1 MASKR
6 RPGRPAGGT
15 GTREQIAAA
24 ARSQFAELGYE
35 RTTIRGVAKEAGVDP
50 ALVHHFFGSKQRLFL
65 SVTELPLQPEDV
77 LPRVLAGRRSEAG
90 LRLARFSVELW
101 ENPEAREPLAGILRA
116 AVSEPEAA
124 QMARELATERFVGAI
139 SESLGVD
146 DAPLRA
152 SLISSQGIG
161 IAMARYILRVEPLAS
176 MAPEAL
182 VEALAPTFQN
192 YLTGPLG
199 PRG

>member
-1 MASKR
+1 MASRR
-6 RPGRPAGGT
+6 RPGRPPGDSR
-15 GTREQIAAA
+15 TREQIAAA
-24 ARSQFAELGYE
+24 ARRQFAELGYE
-35 RTTIRGVAKEAGVDP
+35 RTTIRSIAKEAGVDP

-65 SVTELPLQPEDV
+65 SVTELPLQPEEV
-77 LPRVLAGRRSEAG
+77 LPGVLAGRRSEAG
-90 LRLARFSVELW
+90 MRLARFSVELW
-101 ENPEAREPLAGILRA
+101 ENPEARERLAGILRA

-176 MAPEAL
+176 MDPDAL
-182 VEALAPTFQN
+182 VDAIAPTFQN
-192 YLTGPLG
+192 YLTGPVG
-199 PRG
+199 PRA

>member
-1 MASKR
+1 MPSR
-6 RPGRPAGGT
+6 RQPGRPPGESR
-15 GTREQIAAA
+15 TREAIAAA
-24 ARSQFAELGYE
+24 ARRQFAELGYG
-35 RTTIRGVAKEAGVDP
+35 RTTIRGVAAEAGVDP

-65 SVTELPLQPEDV
+65 SVTELPLQPEEV
-77 LPRVLAGRRSEAG
+77 LPGILAGRRSEAG
-90 LRLARFSVELW
+90 MRLARFSVELW
-101 ENPEAREPLAGILRA
+101 ENPEARERLAGILRA

-152 SLISSQGIG
+152 SLISSHGIG

-176 MAPEAL
+176 MAPDALIEAI
-182 VEALAPTFQN
+182 APTFQN
-192 YLTGPLG
+192 YLTRPLA
-199 PRG
+199 PRA

>member
-1 MASKR
+1 MASRR
-6 RPGRPAGGT
+6 RPGRPPGDSR
-15 GTREQIAAA
+15 TREQIAAA
-24 ARSQFAELGYE
+24 ARRQFAELGYE
-35 RTTIRGVAKEAGVDP
+35 RTTIRSIAKEAGVDP

-65 SVTELPLQPEDV
+65 SVTELPLQPEEV
-77 LPRVLAGRRSEAG
+77 LPGVLAGRRSEAG
-90 LRLARFSVELW
+90 MRLARFSVELW
-101 ENPEAREPLAGILRA
+101 ENPEARERLAGILRA

-176 MAPEAL
+176 MDPDAL
-182 VEALAPTFQN
+182 VEAIAPTFQN
-192 YLTGPLG
+192 YLTGPVG
-199 PRG
+199 PRA

>member
-1 MASKR
+1 M
-6 RPGRPAGGT
+6 
-15 GTREQIAAA
+15 
-24 ARSQFAELGYE
+24 
-35 RTTIRGVAKEAGVDP
+35 DP

-65 SVTELPLQPEDV
+65 SVTELPLQPEEV
-77 LPRVLAGRRSEAG
+77 LPGILAGRRSEAG
-90 LRLARFSVELW
+90 MRLARFSVELW
-101 ENPEAREPLAGILRA
+101 ENPEARERLAGILRA

-124 QMARELATERFVGAI
+124 QMARELATEHFVGAI

-152 SLISSQGIG
+152 SLISSHGIG

-182 VEALAPTFQN
+182 IQAIAPTFQH
-192 YLTGPLG
+192 YLTRPLA
-199 PRG
+199 PKA